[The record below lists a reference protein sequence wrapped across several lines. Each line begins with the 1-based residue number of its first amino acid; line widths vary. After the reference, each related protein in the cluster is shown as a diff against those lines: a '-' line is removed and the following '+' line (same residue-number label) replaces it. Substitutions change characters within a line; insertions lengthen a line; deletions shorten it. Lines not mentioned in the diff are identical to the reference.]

1 MIPVQQILSYMQ
13 KGITPQQAL
22 AEMARSIPGIA
33 TIAQNLQGLSG
44 AEIDQFA
51 MNSARSMGVDPQS
64 MLKRSGIDQGMF
76 NSMRN

>member
-1 MIPVQQILSYMQ
+1 MINIQQILSYMQ

-22 AEMARSIPGIA
+22 EEMARSNPQIA
-33 TIAQNLQGLSG
+33 QIAQNLQGKSA

-64 MLKRSGIDQGMF
+64 ILKKNGIDQGMF
-76 NSMRN
+76 NRG